1 MTNLANRT
9 TLVTGAASGM
19 GLGIAVQVARRGG
32 RVVLWDLDEDRLDE
46 ARETVDSAGPQTPLA
61 HRCNV
66 ADVDDVNATAAR
78 VAADL
83 GSVDVLVNNAG
94 VVSGDWLLDLSDD
107 QIRRTFD
114 VNTLSLFW
122 VTRAFLPDMVERNEG
137 HVVTM
142 ASASGL
148 TGVAKLTDYA
158 SSKWAAIGFNDSLR
172 QEMRRRAP
180 GVRTTVLCPFY
191 VNTGLFRGV
200 KTRFPP
206 SAADPRR
213 GHGRGAHRPRDRT
226 QQEPTAH
233 PVARQDDSHHAGP
246 SRPRPGCDRRLPR
259 CQHVDGRVRRS
270 AGRLT
275 RSPTA
280 HRSRDQEMTSPT
292 LSMAL
297 WSFGWR
303 ATRSYMRS
311 VSF

>member
-1 MTNLANRT
+1 MTGGDDAGVQPEEMTVTNLANRT

-46 ARETVDSAGPQTPLA
+46 ARETVDAAGPQTPLA
-61 HRCNV
+61 YRCNV
-66 ADVDDVNATAAR
+66 ADVGDVNATAAR

-200 KTRFPP
+200 KTRFP
-206 SAADPRR
+206 
-213 GHGRGAHRPRDRT
+213 
-226 QQEPTAH
+226 
-233 PVARQDDSHHAGP
+233 
-246 SRPRPGCDRRLPR
+246 RLLPILEEDAVVER
-259 CQHVDGRVRRS
+259 IIRAIERN
-270 AGRLT
+270 
-275 RSPTA
+275 
-280 HRSRDQEMTSPT
+280 RSRLLTPWLVKTIPAMRALPAPVQDAIADSLGANTS
-292 LSMAL
+292 MDE
-297 WSFGWR
+297 FVGRR
-303 ATRSYMRS
+303 AD
-311 VSF
+311 